1 MLKSTLVGRSFG
13 IQTWWL
19 KELIKEYLKSGAME
33 NGLLVKTEE
42 GSPQGDPLNPPLA
55 NIYLN
60 KLDQEMGG
68 RGVPIICN
76 ADDIVI
82 LAKSERAAER
92 LPEISLQT
100 EVSREYTKAG
110 IGK

>member
-1 MLKSTLVGRSFG
+1 MLKSTLLGRSFG
-13 IQTWWL
+13 IRTRWL
-19 KELIKEYLKSGAME
+19 KELIKEYLKSGDMG
-33 NGLLVKTEE
+33 NGVLVTTEE
-42 GSPQGDPLNPPLA
+42 GSLQGDPVNPLFA

-92 LPEISLQT
+92 LLEISLQT
-100 EVSREYTKAG
+100 EVSREYTKSG